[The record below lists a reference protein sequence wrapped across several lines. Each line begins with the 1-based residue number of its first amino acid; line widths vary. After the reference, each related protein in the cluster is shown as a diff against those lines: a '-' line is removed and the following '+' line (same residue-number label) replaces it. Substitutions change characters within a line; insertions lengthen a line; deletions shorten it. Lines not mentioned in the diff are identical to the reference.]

1 VLCAQIVAAAV
12 RVGRISIGI
21 AHRRLTMNRF
31 AITAVMTLALA
42 VIMAGVAFA
51 VSSPGPD
58 AVTDRLQGVVI
69 RPATTTP
76 VVNNVAD
83 LTAPA
88 ELAKPAVAQPSKAP
102 KPITGA
108 VVRDPDDCGDVC
120 VDSKLDSDDCGI
132 DHCSD
137 DAKSAP
143 AKGKSAV
150 DDDGDGDGGDC
161 GQADGE

>member
-1 VLCAQIVAAAV
+1 
-12 RVGRISIGI
+12 
-21 AHRRLTMNRF
+21 MNRF

-51 VSSPGPD
+51 VSSP
-58 AVTDRLQGVVI
+58 V
-69 RPATTTP
+69 TTTP

-83 LTAPA
+83 LTASPLQALTAPA

-150 DDDGDGDGGDC
+150 DDDADGDGGDC

>member
-1 VLCAQIVAAAV
+1 V
-12 RVGRISIGI
+12 
-21 AHRRLTMNRF
+21 NRF
-31 AITAVMTLALA
+31 AITAAMTLALA

-69 RPATTTP
+69 RPATTAP
-76 VVNNVAD
+76 VVDDVDELTAPP
-83 LTAPA
+83 LSTATAPA
-88 ELAKPAVAQPSKAP
+88 ELAKPAAAQPSKAP

-108 VVRDPDDCGDVC
+108 VVRDPDDCGDTC
-120 VDSKLDSDDCGI
+120 ADAKLDSDDCGI

-143 AKGKSAV
+143 AKGTSAV
-150 DDDGDGDGGDC
+150 DDDADGDGGDC
-161 GQADGE
+161 AQADGE